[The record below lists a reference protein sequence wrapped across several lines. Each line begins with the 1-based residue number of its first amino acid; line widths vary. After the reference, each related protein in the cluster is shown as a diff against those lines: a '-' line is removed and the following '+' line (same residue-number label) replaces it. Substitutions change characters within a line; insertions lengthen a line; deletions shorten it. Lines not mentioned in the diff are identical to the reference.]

1 MPENSWP
8 ENSSYNEFES
18 LDALDALLADLVDTP
33 EVEYFQNQLDRGQA
47 GRRQKAAIALALVW
61 GSTIALHWFSV
72 GLWIVWAVTT
82 LLGVQSVRL
91 LLAKRQ
97 PSRDNPIEFG
107 GLDQAAIDSNHEY
120 PFFSLLVAAKNEE
133 AVITRLVQTLC
144 ELDYPADRYE
154 LWIIDDNSSDRTL
167 TVLEGLGK
175 KYKQLRVLPRL
186 PGAGGGKSGALNQV
200 LPLTKGEIIGVFD
213 ADAEVPK
220 QMLWQVLPL
229 FEQPQV
235 GAVQVRKSIVNAD
248 TNFWTQG
255 QRTEMALDAFFQ
267 QQRVAIGG
275 IGELRGNGQFVRRQA
290 LERCGGWNEQTITDD
305 LDLSLR
311 LHLDNWDIECLMH
324 PTVGEEGVSRA
335 IALWHQRNRW
345 AEGGY
350 QSYLDYWRLI
360 VRNRLGTRKR
370 IDLLTFWLIKYFLP
384 AAALPDFLMAIARS
398 RPPMLVPVTSLTVV
412 LSFIG
417 MVRGLNQ
424 SRQGSQGSKTLPLIT
439 LLQAL
444 QGTVYMLHWLPVIAS
459 VTARISVRRK
469 RLKWVKTVHQGSVD
483 SVVTNL

>member
-18 LDALDALLADLVDTP
+18 LDALLADLVDSP

-91 LLAKRQ
+91 LMAKRSPAS
-97 PSRDNPIEFG
+97 PSDTIELAA
-107 GLDQAAIDSNHEY
+107 LDQSSLDQDGSEH

-133 AVITRLVQTLC
+133 AVIARLVQTLC

-167 TVLEGLGK
+167 TVLEGLGQ

-186 PGAGGGKSGALNQV
+186 AGAGGGKSGALNQV
-200 LPLTKGEIIGVFD
+200 LPLTRGEIIGVFD
-213 ADAEVPK
+213 ADAQVP
-220 QMLWQVLPL
+220 QRMLRQVLPL

-267 QQRVAIGG
+267 QQRGAIGG
-275 IGELRGNGQFVRRQA
+275 IGELRGNGQFVRRCA

-311 LHLDNWDIECLMH
+311 LHLDHWDIECLMH
-324 PTVGEEGVSRA
+324 PTVGEEGVTRA
-335 IALWHQRNRW
+335 ISLWHQRNRW

-360 VRNRLGTRKR
+360 ARNRLGTRKS

-384 AAALPDFLMAIARS
+384 AAALPDFLMAIARN

-424 SRQGSQGSKTLPLIT
+424 SRQGSGKTLPLIT

-459 VTARISVRRK
+459 VTARISVRPK
-469 RLKWVKTVHQGSVD
+469 RLKWVKTVHQGTVD
-483 SVVTNL
+483 VVTNA

>member
-18 LDALDALLADLVDTP
+18 FDSLLADLIESP
-33 EVEYFQNQLDRGQA
+33 EVEYFQNQLDQGQS
-47 GRRQKAAIALALVW
+47 GRRQKAAVALALVW

-72 GLWIVWAVTT
+72 GVWIVWALTT

-97 PSRDNPIEFG
+97 PA
-107 GLDQAAIDSNHEY
+107 DQQSISSDSTGPVAHDSEQLY
-120 PFFSLLVAAKNEE
+120 PFISLLVAAKNEE
-133 AVITRLVQTLC
+133 AVVARLVQALC
-144 ELDYPADRYE
+144 ELDYPTDRYE

-167 TVLEGLGK
+167 TVLEGLRQ
-175 KYKQLRVLPRL
+175 KYKQLRVLSRL

-213 ADAEVPK
+213 ADAQVPK
-220 QMLWQVLPL
+220 QMLRQVLPL

-248 TNFWTQG
+248 ANFWTQG

-275 IGELRGNGQFVRRQA
+275 IGELRGNGQFVRRRA

-311 LHLDNWDIECLMH
+311 LHLDHWDIECLMH
-324 PTVGEEGVSRA
+324 PAVGEEGVTWA

-360 VRNRLGTRKR
+360 VRNRLGTRKSL
-370 IDLLTFWLIKYFLP
+370 DLFTFWLIKYFLP
-384 AAALPDFLMAIARS
+384 AAAIPDFLMAIARS

-424 SRQGSQGSKTLPLIT
+424 SRQGSKTLPLIT
-439 LLQAL
+439 LLHAF

-459 VTARISVRRK
+459 VTARISVRPK

-483 SVVTNL
+483 GAVINS